1 MATISRGVY
10 PPWVT
15 AKVIDHGLTVLI
27 TVKYGVF
34 EQSFEVPRGGTNYDT
49 DRIAYQ
55 LYLSLKDKQARL
67 DAVTSRITQR

>member
-15 AKVIDHGLTVLI
+15 AKVIDHGRTVLI

-34 EQSFEVPRGGTNYDT
+34 EQSFEVPRGETNYDT

-67 DAVTSRITQR
+67 DAVTAKIIKR

>member
-15 AKVIDHGLTVLI
+15 AKVIDHGLTILI

-34 EQSFEVPRGGTNYDT
+34 EQSFEVPRGETNYDT

-67 DAVTSRITQR
+67 DAVTAKIIKR

>member
-15 AKVIDHGLTVLI
+15 GKVIDHGLTVLI

-34 EQSFEVPRGGTNYDT
+34 EQSFEVPRGETNYDT

-67 DAVTSRITQR
+67 DAVTAKIIKR